1 MDEASGYNLWPLV
14 IINSLVFIIFAFSF
28 TKPKTKTDWR
38 ALGGFSAFIVALFT
52 EMYGFPLTVYLLSGW
67 LSSKY
72 PGMSLQTHNMGH
84 LWESIFGWKGDPH
97 LNPLHLLSNV
107 LIFVGF
113 VLLFKA
119 WQQLFQAQKKH
130 RLATT
135 GIYAYLRHP
144 QYLGFITIMFA
155 FLLQWPTIP
164 TLVMFPILLVVYRR
178 LARYEEKTMI
188 AEFGKKYTNYA
199 TRVPAFIPHLT
210 RGVPHEQR

>member
-28 TKPKTKTDWR
+28 TKPKTKADWR

-84 LWESIFGWKGDPH
+84 LWESIFGWTGDPH

-107 LIFVGF
+107 LIFAGF

-119 WQQLFQAQKKH
+119 WQQLYQAQKQH

-135 GIYAYLRHP
+135 GIYAYIRHP

-164 TLVMFPILLVVYRR
+164 TLVIFPILLVVYRR
-178 LARYEEKTMI
+178 LARYEERTMVGQ
-188 AEFGKKYTNYA
+188 FGKKYTDYA
-199 TRVPAFIPHLT
+199 KQVPAFIPHLN
-210 RGVPHEQR
+210 RGVPHER

>member
-1 MDEASGYNLWPLV
+1 
-14 IINSLVFIIFAFSF
+14 
-28 TKPKTKTDWR
+28 
-38 ALGGFSAFIVALFT
+38 
-52 EMYGFPLTVYLLSGW
+52 MYGYPLTVYFLSGW
-67 LSSKY
+67 LGSKY
-72 PGMSLQTHNMGH
+72 PSLNLTTHNSGH
-84 LWESIFGWKGDPH
+84 LWEDIFGWKGDPH

-119 WQQLFQAQKKH
+119 WQQLYQAQKEH

-135 GIYAYLRHP
+135 GIYANLRHP

-178 LARYEEKTMI
+178 LARYEEKTMV
-188 AEFGKKYTNYA
+188 AEFGKKYTDYA
-199 TRVPAFIPHLT
+199 KRVPAF
-210 RGVPHEQR
+210 VPRFGRRVTQ

>member
-1 MDEASGYNLWPLV
+1 MDEATAYNLWPLV

-52 EMYGFPLTVYLLSGW
+52 EMYGFPLTVYFLSGW

-72 PGMSLQTHNMGH
+72 PGMSLQSHNMGH
-84 LWESIFGWKGDPH
+84 LWETIFGWGGDPH

-113 VLLFKA
+113 LLLFKA
-119 WQQLFQAQKKH
+119 WQQLFQAQRQH
-130 RLATT
+130 RLATS
-135 GIYAYLRHP
+135 GIYSYLRHP

-164 TLVMFPILLVVYRR
+164 TLIMFPVLLVVYRR
-178 LARYEEKTMI
+178 LAKYEERTMV
-188 AEFGKKYTNYA
+188 AGFGDKYVQYA
-199 TRVPAFIPHLT
+199 NDVPAFIPKFNRKEHT
-210 RGVPHEQR
+210 A